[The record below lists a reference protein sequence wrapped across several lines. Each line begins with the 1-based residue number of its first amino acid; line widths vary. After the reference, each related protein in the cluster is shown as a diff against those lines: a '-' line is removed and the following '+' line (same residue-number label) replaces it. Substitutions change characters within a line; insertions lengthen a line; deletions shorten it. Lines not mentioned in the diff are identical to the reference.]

1 MPKITHEDQQM
12 AKEIRNMITQT
23 YRRLR
28 KQISNPEHLSVAEY
42 GVIEA
47 LLIRNNLTPGEL
59 GIQLNISTQFMSQVL
74 GRLVTLNYI
83 QKKGDKND
91 KRRTL
96 ISMTAAGKKKI
107 ESIRH
112 ERDVWLA
119 ETIALIYTAQEKE
132 LIRSATELILRLS
145 EK

>member
-1 MPKITHEDQQM
+1 MPNITQEDQEM
-12 AKEIRNMITQT
+12 AKEIRNMITQL

-28 KQISNPEHLSVAEY
+28 KQVSNPEHLSVAEY

-47 LLIRNNLTPGEL
+47 LLTRNDLTPGEL

-74 GRLVTLNYI
+74 NRLVTLNYI
-83 QKKGDKND
+83 QKKVDKND

-96 ISMTAAGKKKI
+96 ISISAAGKKKI
-107 ESIRH
+107 ESFRH
-112 ERDVWLA
+112 ERDQWLA
-119 ETIALIYTAQEKE
+119 ETIALLYTVQEKE
-132 LIRSATELILRLS
+132 LIRSATELIARLS

>member
-1 MPKITHEDQQM
+1 MPKITQEDQEL
-12 AKEIRNMITQT
+12 AKEIRNSVTLL

-28 KQISNPEHLSVAEY
+28 KQVSNPEQLSVAEY

-59 GIQLNISTQFMSQVL
+59 CIQLNISTQFMSQVL
-74 GRLVTLNYI
+74 SRLVSLNYI
-83 QKKGDKND
+83 QKKGDNHD

-96 ISMTAAGKKKI
+96 VFITAAGKKKI
-107 ESIRH
+107 ENARH
-112 ERDVWLA
+112 ERDEWLA
-119 ETIALIYTAQEKE
+119 ETISLLYTAQEKK
-132 LIRSATELILRLS
+132 LIRSATQLIVRLS